1 MSAVS
6 PLDRLTSTEHA
17 IARRMAEDAAIAVL
31 ELAVQRERARRWSV
45 MPVASLADEARKLN
59 AVVILTPDASM
70 PNGVR
75 VELRPQYVPEWLREA
90 S

>member
-6 PLDRLTSTEHA
+6 PLDRLTATEHA
-17 IARRMAEDAAIAVL
+17 IARRKAEDAAIATL
-31 ELAVQRERARRWSV
+31 ELAVQRERARRWSL

-59 AVVILTPDASM
+59 AVAVLTPDASM

-75 VELRPQYVPEWLREA
+75 IELRPQHLPEWLREA

>member
-1 MSAVS
+1 MTLS
-6 PLDRLTSTEHA
+6 PLDRLTTTEHA

-59 AVVILTPDASM
+59 AVAVLTPDPAM

-75 VELRPQYVPEWLREA
+75 IELRPQHLPAWLREA

>member
-75 VELRPQYVPEWLREA
+75 VELLPQHVPEWLREA

>member
-6 PLDRLTSTEHA
+6 PLDRLTVTEHA
-17 IARRMAEDAAIAVL
+17 IARRCAEDAAIALL
-31 ELAVQRERARRWSV
+31 EVAVQRERARRWSI
-45 MPVASLADEARKLN
+45 MPVASLADEARRLD
-59 AVVILTPDASM
+59 AVAVLTPDSTM

-75 VELRPQYVPEWLREA
+75 IELRPRNLPAWLRGD